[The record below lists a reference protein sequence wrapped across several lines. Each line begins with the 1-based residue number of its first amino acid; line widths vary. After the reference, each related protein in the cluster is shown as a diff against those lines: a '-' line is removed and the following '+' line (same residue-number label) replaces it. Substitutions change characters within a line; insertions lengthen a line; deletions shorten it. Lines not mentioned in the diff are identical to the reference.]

1 MPIQRLPP
9 DLVAKIAAG
18 EVIERPASV
27 VKELVENA
35 LDAGATQI
43 GIEVTQGGLGIIRV
57 SDNGCGVPSDELP
70 LAFERHATS
79 KLLSESDLARVASL
93 GFRGEALPSIAA
105 VADVEVVSRPA
116 GASGGTYL
124 KLQNG
129 AVVASGPRGAPLGTT
144 VTARGLFRRQPA
156 RLKFLRS
163 PASEA
168 SQIAA
173 VVSHYALAYAEVAF
187 TLRLDGRLSLQT
199 PGSGERREAVA
210 AVYGVPAASAM
221 LPLPD
226 SEGDEYAGVGG
237 LVSPPG
243 LTRAN
248 RTYISLFINRRW
260 VRSRT
265 LTFAVEEAYHGLLM
279 TGRFPIAVLDIT
291 LPPEEVDVNVHPTK
305 AEVRLRREREVF
317 AVLQRRVRRALI
329 DQAPVLQ
336 AGAVAWTAPA
346 AVPGGAPRP
355 ALAVFPTHD
364 RRLASSRSTSRQAAP
379 AGESQPQEAAPLL
392 SRLPLLRA
400 VGQVGTTYVVAEGP
414 EGMYLIDQHA
424 AHERILFE
432 RLLSRPAG
440 EAEVQGFLQPVPVD
454 LAPHQEQA
462 LRAAAEALA
471 EQGFSV
477 EPFGGRTYLLRSA
490 PVLLSSTKGGSASG
504 GGQDAGRALA
514 ELLDLLAREEGPAD
528 PRERVAASLACHA
541 AIRAGQTLSQ
551 EEMREL
557 VKQLEETQMPHTCP
571 HGRPTMIHL
580 SAEALAKEFKRR

>member
-1 MPIQRLPP
+1 LPIQRLPP

-27 VKELVENA
+27 VKELIENA
-35 LDAGATQI
+35 LDAGATQV
-43 GIEVTQGGLGIIRV
+43 GVEATQGGLGIIRV
-57 SDNGCGVPSDELP
+57 SDNGCGIPREELP

-105 VADVEVVSRPA
+105 VADIEVVSRPA
-116 GASGGTYL
+116 EASAGAYVNL
-124 KLQNG
+124 RNA

-163 PASEA
+163 AASEA
-168 SQIAA
+168 GQIAA

-199 PGSGERREAVA
+199 PGSGERRETVA
-210 AVYGVPAASAM
+210 AVYGVPVASAM
-221 LPLPD
+221 LPLPN
-226 SEGDEYAGVGG
+226 SEGDEYANVSG

-265 LTFAVEEAYHGLLM
+265 LTFAVEEAYRGLLM
-279 TGRFPIAVLDIT
+279 TGRFPIAVLEIA

-317 AVLQRRVRRALI
+317 TILQRRVRRALI
-329 DQAPVLQ
+329 DQAPAPQ
-336 AGAVAWTAPA
+336 ARVAAWTAP
-346 AVPGGAPRP
+346 PGAAPRP
-355 ALAVFPTHD
+355 VPAVSPTQDRHLAT
-364 RRLASSRSTSRQAAP
+364 SRSTEGQAAP
-379 AGESQPQEAAPLL
+379 AGGGKPEEAAPLL

-400 VGQVGTTYVVAEGP
+400 VGQVGATYVVAEGP
-414 EGMYLIDQHA
+414 EGVYLIDQHA
-424 AHERILFE
+424 AHERILYE
-432 RLLSRPAG
+432 RLLSKPAG
-440 EAEVQGFLQPVPVD
+440 HAEVQGFLQPVPVD

-462 LRAAAEALA
+462 LQAAAEALA
-471 EQGFSV
+471 EQGFSL
-477 EPFGGRTYLLRSA
+477 EPFGGRTYLLRAA
-490 PVLLSSTKGGSASG
+490 PSLLAS
-504 GGQDAGRALA
+504 QDAGRALV
-514 ELLDLLAREEGPAD
+514 ELLDMLAREDGPAD
-528 PRERVAASLACHA
+528 PRERVASSLACHA
-541 AIRAGQTLSQ
+541 AIRAGQTLGQ

>member
-1 MPIQRLPP
+1 LPILRLPP

-35 LDAGATQI
+35 LDAGATQV

-57 SDNGCGVPSDELP
+57 SDNGCGIPEEELP

-79 KLLSESDLARVASL
+79 KLLSEGDLTRVASL

-105 VADVEVVSRPA
+105 VADVEVISRPA
-116 GASGGTYL
+116 GPPVGAHL
-124 KLQNG
+124 KMQKG

-168 SQIAA
+168 GQIAA
-173 VVSHYALAYAEVAF
+173 VVSHYALAYPEVAL

-199 PGSGERREAVA
+199 PGSGDRREALA

-226 SEGDEYAGVGG
+226 SEGDEYASVSG

-260 VRSRT
+260 VHSRT
-265 LTFAVEEAYHGLLM
+265 LTFAVEEAYRGLLM

-305 AEVRLRREREVF
+305 AEVRLRCEREVF
-317 AVLQRRVRRALI
+317 AILQRRVRRALI
-329 DQAPVLQ
+329 DQAP
-336 AGAVAWTAPA
+336 APRGRAEAWTAPG
-346 AVPGGAPRP
+346 AVPSTAPRP
-355 ALAVFPTHD
+355 GPLISPAQSPHF
-364 RRLASSRSTSRQAAP
+364 ASSRPTEPPATPGS
-379 AGESQPQEAAPLL
+379 AGEPEEVAPLL

-400 VGQVGTTYVVAEGP
+400 VGQVGATYVVAEGP
-414 EGMYLIDQHA
+414 EGVYLIDQHA
-424 AHERILFE
+424 AHERILYE
-432 RLLSRPAG
+432 RLLSKPAG
-440 EAEVQGFLQPVPVD
+440 QAEVQGFLQPVPVD

-462 LRAAAEALA
+462 LRDAAEALA
-471 EQGFSV
+471 GQGFSV
-477 EPFGGRTYLLRSA
+477 EPFGGRTYLLRAA
-490 PVLLSSTKGGSASG
+490 PVLVSASG
-504 GGQDAGRALA
+504 GAQDVGRALV
-514 ELLDLLAREEGPAD
+514 ELLDMLAREDGPAD

-541 AIRAGQTLSQ
+541 AVRAGQTLSQ

-557 VKQLEETQMPHTCP
+557 VKQLEETQMPGTCP

-580 SAEALAKEFKRR
+580 SAEALAREFKRR

>member
-1 MPIQRLPP
+1 
-9 DLVAKIAAG
+9 
-18 EVIERPASV
+18 
-27 VKELVENA
+27 VKELLENA
-35 LDAGATQI
+35 LDAGATQV
-43 GIEVTQGGLGIIRV
+43 GIEITQGGLGLIRV
-57 SDNGCGVPSDELP
+57 RDNGCGIPRDELS

-79 KLLSESDLARVASL
+79 KLLSESDLTQVASL

-105 VADVEVVSRPA
+105 VADVEIVSRPVGVSE
-116 GASGGTYL
+116 GAYL
-124 KLQNG
+124 KLQKG

-163 PASEA
+163 PSSEA
-168 SQIAA
+168 GHIAA
-173 VVSHYALAYAEVAF
+173 VVSHYALAYPEVAF
-187 TLRLDGRLSLQT
+187 TLRLDSRLSLQT
-199 PGSGERREAVA
+199 PGRGDPREAVL
-210 AVYGVPAASAM
+210 AVYGVPVASAM

-226 SEGDEYAGVGG
+226 SEGDEYANVRG
-237 LVSPPG
+237 LVSPPD

-260 VRSRT
+260 IRSRT
-265 LTFAVEEAYHGLLM
+265 LTFAVEEAYRGLLM
-279 TGRFPIAVLDIT
+279 SGRFPIAILEIT
-291 LPPEEVDVNVHPTK
+291 VPPEEVDVNVHPTK

-329 DQAPVLQ
+329 DQAPAPQ
-336 AGAVAWTAPA
+336 AGAAAWTTT
-346 AVPGGAPRP
+346 PGAAPRP
-355 ALAVFPTHD
+355 APDIPSTYG
-364 RRLASSRSTSRQAAP
+364 RRLASSRPTDRRAVSVDASKP
-379 AGESQPQEAAPLL
+379 PEAAPLL

-400 VGQVGTTYVVAEGP
+400 VGQVGATYVVAEGP

-424 AHERILFE
+424 AHERILYE
-432 RLLSRPAG
+432 RLLSKPAG
-440 EAEVQGFLQPVPVD
+440 QAEMQGFLQPVPVD

-462 LRAAAEALA
+462 LRALAEALA

-477 EPFGGRTYLLRSA
+477 EPFGGRTYLLRAA
-490 PVLLSSTKGGSASG
+490 PSLLAS
-504 GGQDAGRALA
+504 QDAGRALG
-514 ELLDLLAREEGPAD
+514 ELLDILAREDGPAS

-580 SAEALAKEFKRR
+580 SADALAKEFKRR